1 MARRAFRLIAA
12 LLLALAGAGV
22 LLAPGADAG
31 AEGRGSVLVATVDHT
46 ITPVVADFVEDGV
59 DRAEQGDFEAFVIVL
74 DTPGGLDTSMREIVQ
89 ALLNADVPTVVYVAP
104 SGARAASAGA
114 IITLASHVAVMA
126 PGTNIGAS
134 TPVDLGGGE
143 IGDKVINDAAA
154 YAEAIAELRGRDTEF
169 ARDAVTEG
177 ASVTERD
184 ALDQGVVEFVVDDLT
199 ALLAEVDGVEVEL
212 DGGRTVT
219 LTTADASIEEH
230 ELGTFRSIQQWLAD
244 PNLAFLFLSLGTLAI
259 VYELANPGVGAGGIA
274 GSIMLILAFF
284 SLSVLPVNV
293 VGVLLLLLAAGLF
306 IAEIFVPGVGV
317 LAGGGVVALILGGV
331 FLFRGGV
338 GIDAYVLWPVALV
351 VGGTAL
357 FIARFAWRTRQAPQI
372 APGDVIVGQSATVR
386 PSTREQPQVFLE
398 GAWWEV
404 RRSGE
409 GSLEAGDEVTVVG
422 REGLHLIVEPADRS
436 DERAGSEPEP
446 AEGDNP

>member
-1 MARRAFRLIAA
+1 MLAASGAA
-12 LLLALAGAGV
+12 LLSGAAGAG
-22 LLAPGADAG
+22 AG
-31 AEGRGSVLVATVDHT
+31 AGGRGSVLVATVDHT
-46 ITPVVADFVEDGV
+46 ITPVVADYVEDAV
-59 DRAEQGDFEAFVIVL
+59 ERAERDDFDAFVMVL
-74 DTPGGLDTSMREIVQ
+74 DTPGGLDTSMRDIVQ
-89 ALLNADVPTVVYVAP
+89 SLLNADVPTLVYVAP

-114 IITLASHVAVMA
+114 IITLASHVAAMA

-169 ARDAVTEG
+169 ARNAVTEG
-177 ASVTERD
+177 ASVTENV
-184 ALDQGVVEFVVDDLT
+184 ALDRGVVEFVADDLT
-199 ALLAEVDGVEVEL
+199 GLLDEVDGVTAEL
-212 DGGRTVT
+212 ADGRSVT
-219 LTTADASIEEH
+219 LSTANASVVRH

-244 PNLAFLFLSLGTLAI
+244 PNLAFLFMSLGTLAI

-274 GSIMLILAFF
+274 GAIMLILAFF

-293 VGVLLLLLAAGLF
+293 VGVLLLVLAAGLF
-306 IAEIFVPGVGV
+306 ISEIFVPGVGV

-331 FLFRGGV
+331 FLFRGSV

-357 FIARFAWRTRQAPQI
+357 LIARFAWRTRRAPRI
-372 APGDVIVGQSATVR
+372 APGDVVLGQSATVR
-386 PSTREQPQVFLE
+386 PSTGAQPQVFLE

-404 RRSGE
+404 RRSDE
-409 GSLEAGDEVTVVG
+409 GPLAAGDEVTVVG
-422 REGLHLIVEPADRS
+422 REGLHLVVEPPDRS

-446 AEGDNP
+446 AEGETHE

>member
-1 MARRAFRLIAA
+1 MARRASRLIAA

-22 LLAPGADAG
+22 LLAPDADAG

-59 DRAEQGDFEAFVIVL
+59 ERAEQGDFEAFVMVL

-114 IITLASHVAVMA
+114 IITLASHVAAMA

-184 ALDQGVVEFVVDDLT
+184 ALDQGVVEFVVDDVT

-212 DGGRTVT
+212 AGGRTVT

-317 LAGGGVVALILGGV
+317 LAGGGVVALVLGGV
-331 FLFRGGV
+331 FLFRGSV

-357 FIARFAWRTRQAPQI
+357 LIARFAWRTRQAPQM
-372 APGDVIVGQSATVR
+372 APGDVLVGQSATVH

-409 GSLEAGDEVTVVG
+409 GPLEAGDEVTVVG
-422 REGLHLIVEPADRS
+422 REGLHLIVEPTDRS

>member
-1 MARRAFRLIAA
+1 MVRRASRLIAA
-12 LLLALAGAGV
+12 LLLALAGVGV

-59 DRAEQGDFEAFVIVL
+59 DRAEQGDFEAFVMVL

-114 IITLASHVAVMA
+114 IITLASHVAAMA

-212 DGGRTVT
+212 EGGRTVT

-317 LAGGGVVALILGGV
+317 LAAGGVVALVLGGV
-331 FLFRGGV
+331 FLFRGSV

-357 FIARFAWRTRQAPQI
+357 LIARFAWRTRQAPQI

-404 RRSGE
+404 RRSDE
-409 GSLEAGDEVTVVG
+409 GPLEAGDEVTVVG

-436 DERAGSEPEP
+436 DERAGSGPEP